1 MAGETQEDS
10 ELQEQVGCVNTNTF
24 SELEP
29 VFEAI
34 EDPDKN
40 GRMFD
45 NKYKLTHRS

>member
-24 SELEP
+24 TESEPGVERM
-29 VFEAI
+29 
-34 EDPDKN
+34 EDPDKK